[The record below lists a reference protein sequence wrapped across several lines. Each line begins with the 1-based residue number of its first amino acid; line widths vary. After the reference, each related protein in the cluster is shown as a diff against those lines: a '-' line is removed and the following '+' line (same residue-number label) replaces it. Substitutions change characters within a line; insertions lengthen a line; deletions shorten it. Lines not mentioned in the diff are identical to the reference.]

1 MMEFL
6 VRIFFHIPPNIV
18 LAKSREVG
26 PRRGVLQT
34 FVGLLQPPKPI
45 LGVGVVALVG
55 VEFEGSSLVEF
66 FELRVVEA
74 GQLDLA
80 DAEEV
85 EEGLCCRRCCREED
99 CEEEASHFFWLLRMP
114 AWVRSLTLFLEAAAL
129 YVVYML

>member
-1 MMEFL
+1 MEFL
-6 VRIFFHIPPNIV
+6 VRIFFHILKRV
-18 LAKSREVG
+18 RLAKSRRVG

-55 VEFEGSSLVEF
+55 VEFQSSSLVEF

-85 EEGLCCRRCCREED
+85 EEGLRCGG
-99 CEEEASHFFWLLRMP
+99 
-114 AWVRSLTLFLEAAAL
+114 
-129 YVVYML
+129 

>member
-1 MMEFL
+1 MEFL

-18 LAKSREVG
+18 LAESREIG
-26 PRRGVLQT
+26 SRRGVLQT
-34 FVGLLQPPKPI
+34 FVGFLQPPKPI

-55 VEFEGSSLVEF
+55 VEFQSSSLVEL

-85 EEGLCCRRCCREED
+85 EERFRCRRRGGEED
-99 CEEEASHFFWLLRMP
+99 CEDGYSHGF
-114 AWVRSLTLFLEAAAL
+114 
-129 YVVYML
+129 